1 VKKLVLKLFVGFIV
15 IPAALI
21 GTLYYLNEN
30 GFFNIQKV
38 EVVLENPPQG
48 QEQFLKPNVD
58 SLENVLAKYKGE
70 SLWNIKLRT
79 VNIEMQK
86 QEWIEGV
93 QISRQWPATL
103 SVRVRPYEVKL
114 LYMAKGGKLTP
125 IIKNGEFLEPIEAK
139 AAPDVA
145 ILDGD
150 AFAKKKELR
159 KKAVDVVEQLP
170 ANGSFSRKT
179 ISEVRYDN
187 KEGFWMTLIKT
198 GTQVKIGEDQ
208 VALKAARVS
217 RVVDYLET
225 KQFDA
230 RVIDADLS
238 KKVLVRLRKDP

>member
-1 VKKLVLKLFVGFIV
+1 MKKLVLKLFVGFIV
-15 IPAALI
+15 IPAALV

-38 EVVLENPPQG
+38 QVVLENPTPG

-58 SLENVLAKYKGE
+58 ALENVLLKYKGV
-70 SLWNIKLRT
+70 SLWGIKLRS
-79 VNIEMQK
+79 VSKEVQK
-86 QEWIEGV
+86 QEWIENL
-93 QISRQWPATL
+93 QISRAWPTTL
-103 SVRVRPYEVKL
+103 AIRVKPYEVKF
-114 LYMAKGGKLTP
+114 LYMGKGGKLTP
-125 IIKNGEFLEPIEAK
+125 IIKDGQFLDPIEAK
-139 AAPDVA
+139 QAPDVA

-150 AFAKKKELR
+150 AFGKKQELR
-159 KKAVDVVEQLP
+159 KKAIDVIEQIP
-170 ANGSFSRKT
+170 AQGSFSRKT

>member
-1 VKKLVLKLFVGFIV
+1 MKKLVLKLFLGFIV
-15 IPAALI
+15 IPAALV

-38 EVVLENPPQG
+38 EVVLENPAAG
-48 QEQFLKPNVD
+48 QEHFLKPNVD
-58 SLENVLAKYKGE
+58 ALESLLVKYKGM
-70 SLWNIKLRT
+70 SLWNIKLRS
-79 VNIEMQK
+79 VSKELQK
-86 QEWIEGV
+86 QEWVETL
-93 QISRQWPATL
+93 QISRSWPTTL
-103 SVRVRPYEVKL
+103 AIRVKPYEVKF

-125 IIKNGEFLEPIEAK
+125 IIKDGKFLDVIEAK
-139 AAPDVA
+139 QAPDVA

-150 AFAKKKELR
+150 AFGKKQELR
-159 KKAVDVVEQLP
+159 KKAIDVIEQIP
-170 ANGSFSRKT
+170 AQGSFSRKT